1 VTAFVTPAT
10 SFVAPITMKGHKDS
24 IYLTQLIG
32 EKMNQEFFKE
42 LENKLSEKFPIGI
55 PRKEIG
61 RATGNVLHPRTQAN
75 LDCLGEGIAG
85 RFKIGRNTIYPVQN
99 VIDFLQSK
107 MTTAA

>member
-1 VTAFVTPAT
+1 
-10 SFVAPITMKGHKDS
+10 M
-24 IYLTQLIG
+24 IG
-32 EKMNQEFFKE
+32 EKMNEQVLQQ
-42 LENKLSEKFPIGI
+42 LEKKLSEKFPFGI

-75 LDCLGEGIAG
+75 LDCLGQGIKG